1 MEHFLVL
8 FLIATAFSVVL
19 NVFFKRFEIPTIIGY
34 IVTGV
39 FIAQIFGLSYDTDLT
54 HIAEFGIVFLMFTI
68 GLEFSFKHLMSMKRE
83 VFLNGIIQ
91 VVVTGTIFSLLA
103 QYAFDIG
110 QKTAIIIGFAL
121 ALSSTAIVLKT
132 LNDNGDI
139 TQIYGR
145 KALGILLFQDLA
157 VIPLLL
163 MIDIFS
169 SKTSSIEDLLVTT
182 MTSAVI
188 VIILLYFI
196 GKYVFNLVLYFVV
209 KTNSQEIF
217 ITTILFTVVGSSF
230 LAHYFGFSY
239 SLGAFIAGMLIAE
252 TQYKHQIEAD
262 LIPFRDLL
270 LGLFFITV
278 GIQINFEII
287 FKNLFV
293 VLIILVDV
301 MVVKVV
307 VVYALLLLFIK
318 KRVAIKTALSICQ
331 VGEFALAIFSLLNV
345 NNMLNN
351 EISQILTA
359 VVIISMVITPFIL
372 KNLGKIADK
381 LEEDAGVD
389 LFEQIKPDLI
399 NGHFIICGYGRLGQ
413 EVVNRLKT
421 QGMPYLVLES
431 DLTAVQLG
439 RSRGENVFFGNATQK
454 VTLEKACVQTCAAV
468 ILTVSNEQK
477 LEMIAN
483 AIKDLGY
490 PVNTIIRFTGTEEK
504 QLYSNFGDNFHL
516 IREERAVAR
525 VLIHEALQC
534 RIDKNIQD

>member
-1 MEHFLVL
+1 MDNFLEL
-8 FLIATAFSVVL
+8 FLAATAFAIVL
-19 NVFFKRFEIPTIIGY
+19 NVFFKRYEIPTIIGY
-34 IVTGV
+34 IVTGI
-39 FIAQIFGLSYDTDLT
+39 FISKTFGLTYNTDLT

-68 GLEFSFKHLMSMKRE
+68 GLEFSFKHLLTMKKE

-91 VVVTGTIFSLLA
+91 VFVTGIIFSMIA

-110 QKTAIIIGFAL
+110 QQTSLIIGFAL
-121 ALSSTAIVLKT
+121 SLSSTAIVLKT

-139 TQIYGR
+139 SQVYGR
-145 KALGILLFQDLA
+145 KALGILLFQDIA

-169 SKTSSIEDLLVTT
+169 SKTTSVSDLVTT
-182 MTSAVI
+182 TLTSA
-188 VIILLYFI
+188 IILLFLLYFI
-196 GKYVFNLVLYFVV
+196 GKYLFNWMLYLVI

-217 ITTILFTVVGSSF
+217 ITTILFSVVGASF

-278 GIQINFEII
+278 GMQINFEII
-287 FKNLFV
+287 FENLLMIIV
-293 VLIILVDV
+293 ILVDV
-301 MVVKVV
+301 MVIKIA
-307 VVYALLLLFIK
+307 VVYALLATYLK

-331 VGEFALAIFSLLNV
+331 IGEFALAIFALLNV
-345 NNMLNN
+345 NNMLNS
-351 EISQILTA
+351 ETSQILTA
-359 VVIISMVITPFIL
+359 VVIISMVATPFIL
-372 KNLGKIADK
+372 KNIGHLADR
-381 LEEDAGVD
+381 LEEESEIPEFEKLKVQD
-389 LFEQIKPDLI
+389 LSD
-399 NGHFIICGYGRLGQ
+399 HFIVCGYGRLGQ
-413 EVVNRLKT
+413 EVVNRLKA
-421 QGMPYLVLES
+421 QGLLYLVIES
-431 DLTAVQLG
+431 DISLVQLG

-454 VTLEKACVQTCAAV
+454 ITLEKASIKTCAAI

-483 AIKDLGY
+483 SIKDIDY
-490 PVNTIIRFTGTEEK
+490 PVNTVIRFTGTEEK
-504 QLYSNFGDNFHL
+504 QLYADFGENFHL
-516 IREERAVAR
+516 IKEERAVAR

-534 RIDKNIQD
+534 KIDRNI